1 MNAKERLRTLEECS
15 RAKNAKIT
23 VQFDLNS
30 KRLKFIRFQKD
41 LLAILYEESSENLDL
56 LTIFF

>member
-30 KRLKFIRFQKD
+30 KRLIEVKIHKISKRFISDFIRR
-41 LLAILYEESSENLDL
+41 
-56 LTIFF
+56 IF

>member
-1 MNAKERLRTLEECS
+1 MIILEL
-15 RAKNAKIT
+15 K
-23 VQFDLNS
+23 
-30 KRLKFIRFQKD
+30 LKFIRFQKD